1 MEPVPSAYIRSLSFL
16 RGNGNDV
23 DLARD
28 LRHVIRQ
35 KPQNRA
41 NDADLATVFD
51 DASKQSFGRGLVR
64 GGLCAFIT
72 ARSDD
77 VHQVEVT
84 VMSILQFVPGI
95 RIVIA
100 AEENGFDAFKR

>member
-1 MEPVPSAYIRSLSFL
+1 MEPVPSAYIRSLSIL

-28 LRHVIRQ
+28 LRHVIKQ
-35 KPQNRA
+35 KPQIRA
-41 NDADLATVFD
+41 NDADLAALFIE
-51 DASKQSFGRGLVR
+51 ASKQPFDRDLVR
-64 GGLCAFIT
+64 GSLCAFIT

-77 VHQVEVT
+77 VRQVEVT

-95 RIVIA
+95 RVAIA